1 MTSPKHAL
9 IYAAVSR
16 IPRGRVATYG
26 QIAQLAGLPD
36 HARLVGYA
44 LHALPERTRVPWHR
58 VVNAKGTISI
68 RTSGSGHDILQKKM
82 LQREGVRIG
91 KDGRLSLALYR
102 WRPRGSGGAPNATR

>member
-1 MTSPKHAL
+1 MPPGFVRTYGDIDPGA
-9 IYAAVSR
+9 
-16 IPRGRVATYG
+16 PRMVGRVVSAVD
-26 QIAQLAGLPD
+26 AD
-36 HARLVGYA
+36 D
-44 LHALPERTRVPWHR
+44 VPWHR

-102 WRPRGSGGAPNATR
+102 WRPRGRKED